1 MKIIS
6 DTAHGILDYLT
17 VAIFAL
23 APSILGLT
31 GFAALVSYAL
41 AAIHLVM
48 TLLTNMPLG
57 VFKIIPMRL
66 HALVEMLVG
75 PVLVVAALVL
85 PTILGDK
92 REFFLVMGLVILAV
106 WLLSSYGRPAVVLS
120 RIRPDRRGT
129 KITPVRIS
137 PPGSRVQKHRSSSC
151 RSTSWRARRGQ

>member
-1 MKIIS
+1 MKVIS

-23 APSILGLT
+23 APSILGLS

-41 AAIHLVM
+41 AAIHLAM

-85 PTILGDK
+85 PTLLGDK
-92 REFFLVMGLVILAV
+92 REFFLVMGLMILAV
-106 WLLSSYGRPAVVLS
+106 WLLSSYGRPAAASQAPLS
-120 RIRPDRRGT
+120 
-129 KITPVRIS
+129 
-137 PPGSRVQKHRSSSC
+137 
-151 RSTSWRARRGQ
+151 

>member
-1 MKIIS
+1 MKVVS

-23 APSILGLT
+23 APGILGLT

-41 AAIHLVM
+41 AAIHLIT

-57 VFKIIPMRL
+57 VVKIIPMRL

-85 PTILGDK
+85 PTLLGDK

-106 WLLSSYGRPAVVLS
+106 WFLSSYGRPAAAPQAPPS
-120 RIRPDRRGT
+120 PPT
-129 KITPVRIS
+129 KIR
-137 PPGSRVQKHRSSSC
+137 K
-151 RSTSWRARRGQ
+151 

>member
-1 MKIIS
+1 MKVIS
-6 DTAHGILDYLT
+6 DTTHGILDYLT

-48 TLLTNMPLG
+48 TIFTNMPLG

-75 PVLVVAALVL
+75 PVLVLAALVL
-85 PTILGDK
+85 PILGDK

-106 WLLSSYGRPAVVLS
+106 WLLSSYGRPVAA
-120 RIRPDRRGT
+120 
-129 KITPVRIS
+129 
-137 PPGSRVQKHRSSSC
+137 Q
-151 RSTSWRARRGQ
+151 ST

>member
-1 MKIIS
+1 
-6 DTAHGILDYLT
+6 LT

-23 APSILGLT
+23 APGILGLT

-41 AAIHLVM
+41 AAIHLIM

-57 VFKIIPMRL
+57 VVKIIPMRL

-85 PTILGDK
+85 PTLLGDK

-106 WLLSSYGRPAVVLS
+106 WFLSSYGRPAAA
-120 RIRPDRRGT
+120 PQA
-129 KITPVRIS
+129 
-137 PPGSRVQKHRSSSC
+137 PPS
-151 RSTSWRARRGQ
+151 

>member
-1 MKIIS
+1 MIFPKTIRQRQENSMKVVS

-23 APSILGLT
+23 APGILGLT

-41 AAIHLVM
+41 AAIHLIM

-57 VFKIIPMRL
+57 VVKIIPMRL

-85 PTILGDK
+85 PTLLGDK

-106 WLLSSYGRPAVVLS
+106 WFLSSYGRPAAA
-120 RIRPDRRGT
+120 PQA
-129 KITPVRIS
+129 
-137 PPGSRVQKHRSSSC
+137 PPS
-151 RSTSWRARRGQ
+151 

>member
-1 MKIIS
+1 MKVIS

-31 GFAALVSYAL
+31 GLAALVSYAL

-57 VFKIIPMRL
+57 VLKIIPMRL
-66 HALVEMLVG
+66 HALVELLVG
-75 PVLVVAALVL
+75 PVLVVAALGL
-85 PTILGDK
+85 PTLLGDK

-106 WLLSSYGRPAVVLS
+106 WLLSSYGRPAAAPQAPLS
-120 RIRPDRRGT
+120 
-129 KITPVRIS
+129 
-137 PPGSRVQKHRSSSC
+137 
-151 RSTSWRARRGQ
+151 

>member
-1 MKIIS
+1 MTFPKTIHQRQDNNMKVIS

-23 APSILGLT
+23 APGILGLT

-41 AAIHLVM
+41 AAIHLIM

-57 VFKIIPMRL
+57 VVKIIPMRL

-85 PTILGDK
+85 PTLLGDK
-92 REFFLVMGLVILAV
+92 REFFLAMGLVILAV
-106 WLLSSYGRPAVVLS
+106 WFLSSYRRPAAA
-120 RIRPDRRGT
+120 PQA
-129 KITPVRIS
+129 
-137 PPGSRVQKHRSSSC
+137 PPS
-151 RSTSWRARRGQ
+151 

>member
-1 MKIIS
+1 MIFPKTIHQRQENSMKVVS

-23 APSILGLT
+23 APGILGLT

-41 AAIHLVM
+41 AAVHLIM

-57 VFKIIPMRL
+57 VVKIIPMRL

-85 PTILGDK
+85 PTLLGDK

-106 WLLSSYGRPAVVLS
+106 WFLSSYGRPAAA
-120 RIRPDRRGT
+120 PQA
-129 KITPVRIS
+129 
-137 PPGSRVQKHRSSSC
+137 PPS
-151 RSTSWRARRGQ
+151 

>member
-1 MKIIS
+1 MKVIS
-6 DTAHGILDYLT
+6 DTAHGLLDYLT

-57 VFKIIPMRL
+57 VVKIIPMRL

-85 PTILGDK
+85 PTTLGNK
-92 REFFLVMGLVILAV
+92 REFFLVMGLMIMAV
-106 WLLSSYGRPAVVLS
+106 WFLSSYGRPAAAPQAPAS
-120 RIRPDRRGT
+120 
-129 KITPVRIS
+129 
-137 PPGSRVQKHRSSSC
+137 
-151 RSTSWRARRGQ
+151 

>member
-1 MKIIS
+1 MQPSQGSPLHSNSSSKGGENMKVFS
-6 DTAHGILDYLT
+6 DTAHGIVDYLT

-48 TLLTNMPLG
+48 TLFTNMPLG

-75 PVLVVAALVL
+75 PALLVAALAL

-106 WLLSSYGRPAVVLS
+106 WLLSSYGRPVAA
-120 RIRPDRRGT
+120 
-129 KITPVRIS
+129 
-137 PPGSRVQKHRSSSC
+137 Q
-151 RSTSWRARRGQ
+151 ST

>member
-1 MKIIS
+1 MKVIS
-6 DTAHGILDYLT
+6 DTTHGILDYLT

-23 APSILGLT
+23 VPSVLGLT

-57 VFKIIPMRL
+57 VLKIIPMRL

-92 REFFLVMGLVILAV
+92 REFFLVMGLVISAV
-106 WLLSSYGRPAVVLS
+106 WLLSSYGPLAVA
-120 RIRPDRRGT
+120 PQ
-129 KITPVRIS
+129 P
-137 PPGSRVQKHRSSSC
+137 
-151 RSTSWRARRGQ
+151 RST

>member
-1 MKIIS
+1 MKVIS

-57 VFKIIPMRL
+57 VFKIIPIRL
-66 HALVEMLVG
+66 HALVEILVG

-92 REFFLVMGLVILAV
+92 REFFLVMGLVILVV
-106 WLLSSYGRPAVVLS
+106 WLLSSYS
-120 RIRPDRRGT
+120 RT
-129 KITPVRIS
+129 AAA
-137 PPGSRVQKHRSSSC
+137 
-151 RSTSWRARRGQ
+151 RST

>member
-1 MKIIS
+1 MKVIS
-6 DTAHGILDYLT
+6 DTVHGVLDYLT
-17 VAIFAL
+17 AAIFAL

-31 GFAALVSYAL
+31 GFAAFVSYAL

-48 TLLTNMPLG
+48 TLFTNMPLG
-57 VFKIIPMRL
+57 VFKVIPMRV

-106 WLLSSYGRPAVVLS
+106 WLLSSYGRPVAA
-120 RIRPDRRGT
+120 
-129 KITPVRIS
+129 
-137 PPGSRVQKHRSSSC
+137 Q
-151 RSTSWRARRGQ
+151 ST

>member
-1 MKIIS
+1 MKVVS

-23 APSILGLT
+23 APGILGLT

-41 AAIHLVM
+41 AAIHLIM

-57 VFKIIPMRL
+57 VVKIIPMRL
-66 HALVEMLVG
+66 HALVEMLIG

-85 PTILGDK
+85 PTLLGDK

-106 WLLSSYGRPAVVLS
+106 WFLSSYGRPAAA
-120 RIRPDRRGT
+120 PQA
-129 KITPVRIS
+129 
-137 PPGSRVQKHRSSSC
+137 PPS
-151 RSTSWRARRGQ
+151 

>member
-1 MKIIS
+1 MRPAQGSPLRSNSSSKGGENMKVIS

-31 GFAALVSYAL
+31 GYAALVSYAL

-48 TLLTNMPLG
+48 TLFTNMPLG

-92 REFFLVMGLVILAV
+92 REFFLVMCLVISAV
-106 WLLSSYGRPAVVLS
+106 WLLSSYGPPAVA
-120 RIRPDRRGT
+120 PQ
-129 KITPVRIS
+129 P
-137 PPGSRVQKHRSSSC
+137 H
-151 RSTSWRARRGQ
+151 ST

>member
-23 APSILGLT
+23 APGILGLT
-31 GFAALVSYAL
+31 GVAALVSYAL
-41 AAIHLVM
+41 AAIHLAM

-75 PVLVVAALVL
+75 PVLVVAALV
-85 PTILGDK
+85 PTLLGDK
-92 REFFLVMGLVILAV
+92 REFFLVMGLVILVV
-106 WLLSSYGRPAVVLS
+106 WLLSSYGHPAVA
-120 RIRPDRRGT
+120 RQP
-129 KITPVRIS
+129 
-137 PPGSRVQKHRSSSC
+137 H
-151 RSTSWRARRGQ
+151 ST

>member
-1 MKIIS
+1 MTYPKTIHQRQENSMKVIS

-23 APSILGLT
+23 APGILGLT

-41 AAIHLVM
+41 AAIHLIM
-48 TLLTNMPLG
+48 TLLTSMPLG
-57 VFKIIPMRL
+57 VVKIIPMRL

-85 PTILGDK
+85 PTLLGDK

-106 WLLSSYGRPAVVLS
+106 WFLSSYGRPAAA
-120 RIRPDRRGT
+120 PQA
-129 KITPVRIS
+129 
-137 PPGSRVQKHRSSSC
+137 PPS
-151 RSTSWRARRGQ
+151 

>member
-1 MKIIS
+1 MKVIS

-57 VFKIIPMRL
+57 VLKIIPMRL

-75 PVLVVAALVL
+75 PVLVVAALV
-85 PTILGDK
+85 PTLLGDK

-106 WLLSSYGRPAVVLS
+106 WLLSSYGRPVPA
-120 RIRPDRRGT
+120 P
-129 KITPVRIS
+129 
-137 PPGSRVQKHRSSSC
+137 QASSS
-151 RSTSWRARRGQ
+151 

>member
-1 MKIIS
+1 MKVIS
-6 DTAHGILDYLT
+6 DTTHGILDYVT

-23 APSILGLT
+23 APGVLGLS

-48 TLLTNMPLG
+48 TVLTDMPLG
-57 VFKIIPMRL
+57 VLKIIPIRL

-85 PTILGDK
+85 PALLGDK

-106 WLLSSYGRPAVVLS
+106 WLLSSYGRPVAA
-120 RIRPDRRGT
+120 PQ
-129 KITPVRIS
+129 TP
-137 PPGSRVQKHRSSSC
+137 SS
-151 RSTSWRARRGQ
+151 

>member
-1 MKIIS
+1 MKVIS

-23 APSILGLT
+23 APSILDLS

-57 VFKIIPMRL
+57 VLKIIPMRL

-75 PVLVVAALVL
+75 PVLVVAALV
-85 PTILGDK
+85 PTLLGDK

-106 WLLSSYGRPAVVLS
+106 WLLSSYGRPVPAPQGL
-120 RIRPDRRGT
+120 RADR
-129 KITPVRIS
+129 
-137 PPGSRVQKHRSSSC
+137 
-151 RSTSWRARRGQ
+151 

>member
-1 MKIIS
+1 MTFPKTIHQRQENSMKVVS

-23 APSILGLT
+23 APGILGLT

-41 AAIHLVM
+41 AAIHLIM

-57 VFKIIPMRL
+57 VVKIIPMRL

-85 PTILGDK
+85 PTLLGDK

-106 WLLSSYGRPAVVLS
+106 WFLSSYGRPAAA
-120 RIRPDRRGT
+120 PQA
-129 KITPVRIS
+129 
-137 PPGSRVQKHRSSSC
+137 PPS
-151 RSTSWRARRGQ
+151 